1 MGIQRVLDRNQ
12 HRDGSST
19 MDAHRLGNLKPVC
32 ALALDLFQLDTLT
45 HTLGDKIT
53 KL

>member
-1 MGIQRVLDRNQ
+1 MGIQRILDRNQ
-12 HRDGSST
+12 QRDGSST
-19 MDAHRLGNLKPVC
+19 KHADRLGNLKPVC

-45 HTLGDKIT
+45 PTLGDKIT